1 MVNSMRAVALLRG
14 INVGTGT
21 RVPMAELRELAEGIG
36 LTDVA
41 TYVQSGNL
49 VFTTAPLDEARL
61 ASSLEAA
68 ILTAFGVTSPV
79 ILRTQAEL
87 AAIGSA
93 HPLAA
98 GVERAALLH
107 VVFLRDAPS
116 KEDLARLDPARSPAE
131 RFMLDGRELYVHY
144 PDGSG
149 RSKLTLDY
157 IERRLGTVA
166 TARNWNTVQKLVAMT
181 ASPDR

>member
-1 MVNSMRAVALLRG
+1 MRAVVLLRG

-21 RVPMAELRELAEGIG
+21 RVPMAELREVAEGIG

-49 VFTTAPLDEARL
+49 AFTVATLDEARL

-68 ILTAFGVTSPV
+68 ILTGFGVRSPV
-79 ILRTQAEL
+79 MIRTGAEL
-87 AAIGSA
+87 ATVASS
-93 HPLAA
+93 HPFAA
-98 GVERAALLH
+98 DEERPALLH
-107 VVFLRDAPS
+107 VVFLRAAPA
-116 KEDLARLDPARSPAE
+116 KEDLARLDPARSPAD
-131 RFMLDGRELYVHY
+131 RFTLDGREFYLHY
-144 PDGSG
+144 PNGSG

-166 TARNWNTVQKLVAMT
+166 TARNWKTVQRLATMT
-181 ASPDR
+181 EKPGR